1 MSNKSTD
8 TDNLLNRQHMCSD
21 PMSFN
26 SEIFNQGIKEN
37 KHFKSSQKLLI
48 LKSSIWKWNNIEK
61 DLATFVC
68 IFCFVYICLW
78 WLLKFVTGIGYFGTL
93 HSIIDLASRNKHTTS
108 DRTEGEYKVLCP
120 LSTTRAGSSTELASP
135 NSGSDH
141 LSQSSAPIG
150 GSIPVLSP
158 DWLRV
163 LTGRREGKHPVTS
176 PASCSSN
183 VMLQDHYH

>member
-78 WLLKFVTGIGYFGTL
+78 WLLKFEENTKFSV
-93 HSIIDLASRNKHTTS
+93 HSLQPGQGAQLNWPHPTPAPTTWA
-108 DRTEGEYKVLCP
+108 
-120 LSTTRAGSSTELASP
+120 RARLLLVGV
-135 NSGSDH
+135 
-141 LSQSSAPIG
+141 SQSSLLIG
-150 GSIPVLSP
+150 
-158 DWLRV
+158 WEFW
-163 LTGRREGKHPVTS
+163 REGGRESTPS
-176 PASCSSN
+176 RAQPAVQ
-183 VMLQDHYH
+183 VM